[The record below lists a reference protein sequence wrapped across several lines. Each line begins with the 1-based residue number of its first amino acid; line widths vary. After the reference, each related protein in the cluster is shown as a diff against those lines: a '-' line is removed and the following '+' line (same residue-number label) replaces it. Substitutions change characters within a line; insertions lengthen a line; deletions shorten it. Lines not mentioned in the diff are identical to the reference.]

1 MYARIVTSQM
11 KISHIATA
19 ASIWQKSATEDLKRM
34 NGFQSSFMNAD
45 RTNGK
50 CVVVSFWDTEADA
63 EAVSSSGQYQKILEA
78 LKDCRDESV
87 PAHLEILEVLAQV

>member
-19 ASIWQKSATEDLKRM
+19 ASIWQKSATEDLKHM
-34 NGFQSSFMNAD
+34 KGFNSSCMNAD
-45 RTNGK
+45 RTSGK
-50 CVVVSFWDTEADA
+50 CVVFSLLDTEANA
-63 EAVSSSGQYQKILEA
+63 KAVSSSGQYQKILEA